1 MVFRTDDADSVQR
14 EVKLD
19 PGTTWRNEL
28 KMVKDVSVN
37 LKKVSA

>member
-1 MVFRTDDADSVQR
+1 MVFTTEDAGSVQR

-19 PGTTWRNEL
+19 PDTTCRNKL
-28 KMVKDVSVN
+28 QMDKDVSVD